1 MHRPKQRAFGWTF
14 SHFVFINALENAG
27 FVGIAAVCSPH
38 EFFTSHMSPLCGFRQ
53 LQLTLSTTTGMSNGY
68 GPSGAKSLA
77 LGDAHN
83 LLLTP
88 FLFHILS
95 AYSNMRRHLSSI
107 SAEPAMFPFLAD
119 VCFHTVASVWW
130 MHGV

>member
-1 MHRPKQRAFGWTF
+1 MQHPKQRAFGWTF
-14 SHFVFINALENAG
+14 SRFVFINALENASS
-27 FVGIAAVCSPH
+27 FGIVVVRSPH
-38 EFFTSHMSPLCGFRQ
+38 ESFTSHMSPLCGFRQ
-53 LQLTLSTTTGMSNGY
+53 LQLLQLTLSTTTRLSNGY
-68 GPSGAKSLA
+68 TLSGAKSLA

-95 AYSNMRRHLSSI
+95 AYSNMRRRLSSV
-107 SAEPAMFPFLAD
+107 SGEPAVFPF
-119 VCFHTVASVWW
+119 FTVASVWW